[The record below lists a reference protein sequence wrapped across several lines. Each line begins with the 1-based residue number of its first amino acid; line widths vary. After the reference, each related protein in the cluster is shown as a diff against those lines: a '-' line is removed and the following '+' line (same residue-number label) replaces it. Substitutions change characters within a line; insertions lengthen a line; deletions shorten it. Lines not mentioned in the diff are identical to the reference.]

1 MRFAVIS
8 ALSSVALLGGCAT
21 AGMDHGAMSHE
32 DMMRHCQMM
41 EQQAAEQPPG
51 SPAASGAMD
60 RGAMSHDGMSHEE
73 MMRQCET
80 MRRQQAAPAD
90 AQPDAPHQH

>member
-1 MRFAVIS
+1 
-8 ALSSVALLGGCAT
+8 
-21 AGMDHGAMSHE
+21 
-32 DMMRHCQMM
+32 
-41 EQQAAEQPPG
+41 
-51 SPAASGAMD
+51 MD